1 MEMFNQYGLIEFM
14 QQANLVQ
21 NEVDLW
27 RIIEVSIAEHSKH
40 NATFVANKAQI
51 YFSEKSIEGSIF
63 VSNPRYFIIFA
74 RLGEGY
80 SPEQIKKA
88 VEDDLPEY
96 LCEVTVSDL
105 TISNIKTLKL
115 QLKDSDVLPKEN
127 HTYIERINRGE
138 NVIMIADDDMFMRSL
153 VAKSTNDCS
162 KVIQIEKGDEVLET
176 YKAYLPDILFLD
188 IHMPGQNGLDA
199 LDKIIEFDQQAYVIM
214 LSADSNKNNVIST
227 NMRGARGFITK
238 PFNREKVIEFI
249 NKSPHTKKILAV

>member
-1 MEMFNQYGLIEFM
+1 MEIFNQYGLIEFM

-21 NEVDLW
+21 NEANLW
-27 RIIEVSIAEHSKH
+27 RIIEVSIAEQSKH

-51 YFSEKSIEGSIF
+51 YFSEKGVGGGIF
-63 VSNPRYFIIFA
+63 ISNPRYLIIFA
-74 RLGEGY
+74 RLGEDV
-80 SPEQIKKA
+80 SPEQIKES
-88 VEDDLPEY
+88 VETDMPEY
-96 LCEVTVSDL
+96 LCDVIFSNYTVS
-105 TISNIKTLKL
+105 NIRALRL
-115 QLKDSDVLPKEN
+115 QLKDSDALPKDN
-127 HTYIERINRGE
+127 NTYIERINRDE

-153 VAKSTNDCS
+153 VAKSTNECD

-188 IHMPGQNGLDA
+188 IHMPEQNGLDV

-238 PFNREKVIEFI
+238 PFNKEKVIEFI
-249 NKSPHTKKILAV
+249 NKCPHTKKIIAA